1 MAEGLLPEEGIFV
14 LRMADVSPHDA
25 PFNPSRPLHVVLGG
39 F

>member
-14 LRMADVSPHDA
+14 LRVAVVSLHDA
-25 PFNPSRPLHVVLGG
+25 PFNPSRPLNVVLAG